1 MDYQKM
7 LRTLFFSLIVLLYRI
22 RYKRLHI
29 AKGAKIYPSTSVAFH
44 YTNSNSYI
52 NIGKDVRLGCFERI
66 YRIGF
71 HYPVRISIM
80 APDAYIDIGEGS
92 YINGVN
98 LYAKKSI
105 KIGRNA
111 HIASGVQISD
121 CNGHLIYRRNRL
133 ESDQPC
139 PIRIGDNVWIG
150 LNAIILKGT
159 NIGDNSV
166 VAAGSVVKGEFQKN
180 SLIAGNPAKLI
191 KILDDRK
198 FI

>member
-1 MDYQKM
+1 M
-7 LRTLFFSLIVLLYRI
+7 RTLFFTLIALFYRI

-29 AKGAKIYPSTSVAFH
+29 EKGAKIYPSTSVVFH

-52 NIGKDVRLGCFERI
+52 KIGKGVWLGCFEHI
-66 YRIGF
+66 YRIGW

-80 APDAYIDIGEGS
+80 ASDAFIDIGEGS
-92 YINGVN
+92 YLNGVN

-105 KIGRNA
+105 TIGENA

-121 CNGHLIYRRNRL
+121 CNGHLIYQRNRI
-133 ESDQPC
+133 EADKPC

-150 LNAIILKGT
+150 LNAIILKGSD
-159 NIGDNSV
+159 IGDNSV
-166 VAAGSVVKGEFQKN
+166 VAAGSIVKGVFPKN
-180 SLIAGNPAKLI
+180 SLIAGNPAQLI
-191 KILDDRK
+191 KILDDKR